1 MGWDIRDI
9 LRGAMN
15 RGRINQARKGISVYH
30 DPNEPLVNDPVTK
43 LSKYGYGR
51 DRTGFIETMRTTQLA
66 RTERFEVRFSLPS
79 KLKTAFPKQEEKLT
93 IMAEEVQIPGM
104 VVENKEFNVGA
115 WTHYRNKNMSF
126 LGNEI
131 NITFY
136 TDKNWEGRQVFEA
149 WMAHC
154 IDPTTKEV
162 KFAADTWGEV
172 AVIAMDLQDNY
183 RKAWVLKECT
193 PKVLNLQPMSMGAP
207 GIVRTTLII
216 SATYWESRQIEVQM
230 SQPSSFPTKHPGLA
244 SHFRRSLDQ
253 TFAGQTAMSGKT
265 GFTLGEDEEGNLSN
279 VDVLGMNE
287 HFKELA
293 EVSDPIGEK
302 EEEKKTSTPSDSN
315 DKKENG
321 VGETDEGGFW
331 DWLWGGDDSS
341 GSKDG
346 QGDGVTDSTTDGGG

>member
-1 MGWDIRDI
+1 MGWDLRDI
-9 LRGAMN
+9 LRGALN
-15 RGRINQARKGISVYH
+15 RGRINSARKGIETYH
-30 DPNEPLVNDPVTK
+30 DPNEPLVQDPVTK

-66 RTERFEVRFSLPS
+66 RTERFEVRFSLPA
-79 KLKTAFPKQEEKLT
+79 KLKTTFPKQEEKLT

-104 VVENKEFNVGA
+104 VIENKEFNIGA

-230 SQPSSFPTKHPGLA
+230 SQPASFPTKHAGLA
-244 SHFRRSLDQ
+244 SSYRRSLDT
-253 TFAGQTAMSGKT
+253 TFSGDSARGNETKAEFDEAGVDIFDKEALLKSKAEEAKEKP
-265 GFTLGEDEEGNLSN
+265 EDQ
-279 VDVLGMNE
+279 D
-287 HFKELA
+287 K
-293 EVSDPIGEK
+293 DPIGDSEG
-302 EEEKKTSTPSDSN
+302 STWYKPW
-315 DKKENG
+315 
-321 VGETDEGGFW
+321 T
-331 DWLWGGDDSS
+331 WGDDDSS
-341 GSKDG
+341 GSQDG
-346 QGDGVTDSTTDGGG
+346 KGDGVTDSSAGEGPSESKDGQGGGTDGGGP